1 MILPARNLTF
11 EDTGDGKTSMGFLW
25 FESNLYSFFPIGLGE
40 LIAKLAYNIL
50 HLNFIVDTIKLVHGF
65 INQQRWLSHDK
76 KPTFS
81 HLQYLLVEHANTV
94 DQGQFFNRHDIR

>member
-1 MILPARNLTF
+1 VSLCTLRYSIVAGKHPSYSSMILPARNLTF

-65 INQQRWLSHDK
+65 INQQR
-76 KPTFS
+76 
-81 HLQYLLVEHANTV
+81 
-94 DQGQFFNRHDIR
+94 